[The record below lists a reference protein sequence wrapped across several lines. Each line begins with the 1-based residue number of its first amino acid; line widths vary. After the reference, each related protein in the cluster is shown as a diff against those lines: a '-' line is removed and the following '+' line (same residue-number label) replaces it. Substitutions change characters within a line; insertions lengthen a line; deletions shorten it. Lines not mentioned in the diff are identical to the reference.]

1 MPYSAFAVQGTALQ
15 VKISAAFVT
24 VPGVEGLSGPTGTKQ
39 QIEVTAMNDTAA
51 KFVSGLPDYG
61 EVTFR
66 LYWDPSDSAH
76 QHLLTSYQTPNS
88 TDEFKLVCS
97 DAGAAEVLFNGQ
109 VTGWQWSFEKGQA
122 ATVEVT
128 IKVSGNVT
136 VTP

>member
-15 VKISAAFVT
+15 VKIGAAFT
-24 VPGVEGLSGPTGTKQ
+24 TIPGVEGLSGPTGTKQ

-51 KFVSGLPDYG
+51 KFVAGLPDYG
-61 EVTFR
+61 EVSFR
-66 LYWDPSDSAH
+66 LFWDPADQTH
-76 QHLLTSYQTPNS
+76 QHLLTSYNTANA
-88 TDEFKLVCS
+88 TDDFKIVCS
-97 DAGAAEVLFNGQ
+97 DAGQAEVAFSGQ
-109 VTGWQWSFEKGQA
+109 VTGWNMSLEKGQA